1 MIHDAFRNAFVN
13 TVQRLQLL
21 PICSVDIHLS
31 TARLLLFSFVS
42 VAALFSAFC
51 RDSISDVIETFIG
64 NGLDICECRERLKF
78 TLLDERFRLGL
89 REDRLL
95 FFHPNSCELSCI
107 RRVYIDARFPV
118 RIGVRVY

>member
-31 TARLLLFSFVS
+31 TARLLRFPFVS

-64 NGLDICECRERLKF
+64 NGLDIC
-78 TLLDERFRLGL
+78 
-89 REDRLL
+89 
-95 FFHPNSCELSCI
+95 
-107 RRVYIDARFPV
+107 
-118 RIGVRVY
+118 